1 MLMGVLAVVVNLN
14 NLVASLVYSLVGL
27 AVFVAGLFVFRL
39 IMPFDVH
46 KEIEVDQNT
55 SLGIVMGSF
64 IIGLAII
71 VAAAI
76 SG

>member
-1 MLMGVLAVVVNLN
+1 MTTDQVLKGVISA
-14 NLVASLVYSLVGL
+14 LVYSGVGL
-27 AVFVAGLFVFRL
+27 LVFVVGFFVVKTIL
-39 IMPFDVH
+39 PFDVK

-55 SLGIVMGSF
+55 SLGIMIGSF

-76 SG
+76 HG

>member
-1 MLMGVLAVVVNLN
+1 MPMGVLAVVVNLD
-14 NLVASLVYSLVGL
+14 NLLASLVYSLVGL
-27 AVFVAGLFVFRL
+27 AVFVAGLYVFRL

>member
-1 MLMGVLAVVVNLN
+1 MTTDQVLKGVISA
-14 NLVASLVYSLVGL
+14 LVYSGVGL
-27 AVFVAGLFVFRL
+27 LVFVVGFFVVKL
-39 IMPFDVH
+39 ILPFDVK

-55 SLGIVMGSF
+55 SLGIMIGSF

-76 SG
+76 HG